1 MTCRYNVPA
10 VGRFNLS
17 LKYRPLESHSIINF
31 LYNKVSFIFLVA
43 DPQGITLLI
52 ILLAVLLLLVFTISG
67 AEVAIFSL
75 NEKDINVLKTKQ
87 HPAAKRIINF
97 LEEPKEVFASLL
109 IASTFLNICL
119 IVLMGFLIN
128 QYLPYGTIRLFGDGF
143 GSYICEVLLRVV
155 IIGFIL
161 VFLGQILP
169 KVWATQNNLRFAY
182 GSAVVIEGVHL
193 VLRRISKWVVSLA
206 DGIGRGMGAN
216 KSEALSIQELDEAI
230 DIKTDEEASIEE
242 KNIMKGI
249 IKFGTISVKQIMR
262 SRLEVNGINYNSS
275 FAELVHKVEN
285 LHYSRLP
292 VYKGNMDDVTGIINT
307 KDLIPFLQETDN
319 FDWHPLMRQPYFVP
333 ESKLITDLLRD
344 FQTKRVHFAVVV
356 DEFGG
361 TSGIVTMED
370 IMEEVIGDIRDE
382 FDEEESQNRQLDDS
396 NYIFEGK
403 TMIHDMC
410 KIMHLPMDTF
420 DKVRGESESVGGLV
434 LELAG
439 EFPKLNDVINC
450 VDFDFTVVDAGS
462 NRIRLVKVTVN
473 KKS

>member
-1 MTCRYNVPA
+1 MDI
-10 VGRFNLS
+10 
-17 LKYRPLESHSIINF
+17 HSIIGSGPGK
-31 LYNKVSFIFLVA
+31 LCYIFLTA
-43 DPQGITLLI
+43 DPQGITLLV
-52 ILLAVLLLLVFTISG
+52 ILLAALLILTFTISG

-75 NEKDINVLKTKQ
+75 NEKDVNVLKTKQ
-87 HPAAKRIINF
+87 HPAARRIINF

-109 IASTFLNICL
+109 IASTFFNICI
-119 IVLMGFLIN
+119 IVLTGFLIN
-128 QYLPYGTIRLFGDGF
+128 QFMPYGTLHFFGGGFWSYLF
-143 GSYICEVLLRVV
+143 ELVLRVG

-161 VFLGQILP
+161 IFVGQILP

-182 GSAVVIEGVHL
+182 GSAVVVETVHL
-193 VLRRISKWVVSLA
+193 VFRKISKWVVSLA
-206 DGIGRGMGAN
+206 DGIGGRMGAN

-230 DIKTDEEASIEE
+230 DIKTDDEASLEE

-249 IKFGTISVKQIMR
+249 VKFGTISVKQIMK
-262 SRLEVNGINYNSS
+262 SRLEVNGINYNLS
-275 FAELVHKVEN
+275 FGELVRKVEN

-292 VYKGNMDDVTGIINT
+292 VYKNNLDEVVGIINT
-307 KDLIPFLQETDN
+307 KDLIPFLGESQN

-333 ESKLITDLLRD
+333 ESKLISDLLRD
-344 FQTKRVHFAVVV
+344 FQSRRVHFAVVV

-382 FDEEESQNRQLDDS
+382 FDEEESQNRQVDEH

-410 KIMHLPMDTF
+410 KMMRLPMDTF

-434 LELAG
+434 LEQAG
-439 EFPKLNDVINC
+439 EFPKVDDVITIG
-450 VDFDFTVVDAGS
+450 DFEFTVLELHN
-462 NRIRLVKVTVN
+462 NRLQLVKLTVN
-473 KKS
+473 RKST

>member
-1 MTCRYNVPA
+1 
-10 VGRFNLS
+10 
-17 LKYRPLESHSIINF
+17 LESHSIINF
-31 LYNKVSFIFLVA
+31 FYNKLSFIFLA
-43 DPQGITLLI
+43 TDPQGITLLI

-143 GSYICEVLLRVV
+143 ASFLIELLLRVG

-230 DIKTDEEASIEE
+230 DIKTEEEASIEE

-275 FAELVHKVEN
+275 FAEIVRKVEN

-292 VYKGNMDDVTGIINT
+292 VFKGNMDDVTGIINT

-319 FDWHPLMRQPYFVP
+319 FNWHPLMRQPYFVP
-333 ESKLITDLLRD
+333 ESKLISDLLRD
-344 FQTKRVHFAVVV
+344 FQNKRVHFAVVV

-439 EFPKLNDVINC
+439 EFPKVNDIINC

-462 NRIRLVKVTVN
+462 NRIRLVKVTVD

>member
-1 MTCRYNVPA
+1 L
-10 VGRFNLS
+10 FNKL
-17 LKYRPLESHSIINF
+17 
-31 LYNKVSFIFLVA
+31 SFIFLAA
-43 DPQGITLLI
+43 DPQGITLLVV
-52 ILLAVLLLLVFTISG
+52 LLAVLLLLTFTISG

-87 HPAAKRIINF
+87 HPAARRIINF

-109 IASTFLNICL
+109 IASTFFNICI
-119 IVLMGFLIN
+119 IVLTGFLIN
-128 QYLPYGTIRLFGDGF
+128 QYMPYGTLLLFGPGF
-143 GSYICEVLLRVV
+143 GSYLVELLIRVV

-161 VFLGQILP
+161 VFAGQILP

-182 GSAVVIEGVHL
+182 GSAVVVETVHL
-193 VLRRISKWVVSLA
+193 VFRRISKWVVSLA
-206 DGIGRGMGAN
+206 DGIGKKMGAN
-216 KSEALSIQELDEAI
+216 KSEALNMQELDEAI
-230 DIKTDEEASIEE
+230 DIKTDEEASLEE

-249 IKFGTISVKQIMR
+249 VKFGTISVKQIMR
-262 SRLEVNGINYNSS
+262 SRLEVNGVNYNSS
-275 FAELVHKVEN
+275 FSELIRKVES

-292 VYKGNMDDVTGIINT
+292 VYKESMDQVMGIINT
-307 KDLIPFLQETDN
+307 KDLIPFLQETGN

-333 ESKLITDLLRD
+333 ESKLIADLLRD
-344 FQTKRVHFAVVV
+344 FQSRRVHFAVVV

-382 FDEEESQNRQLDDS
+382 FDEEESHNEKLDDS

-403 TMIHDMC
+403 TMVHDMC
-410 KIMHLPMDTF
+410 KIMRLPMDSF
-420 DKVRGESESVGGLV
+420 DRVRGESESVGGLV

-439 EFPKLNDVINC
+439 EFPKVNDVINSG
-450 VDFDFTVVDAGS
+450 DFDFTVLESD
-462 NRIRLVKVTVN
+462 NIRIRMVRVTVN

>member
-1 MTCRYNVPA
+1 
-10 VGRFNLS
+10 
-17 LKYRPLESHSIINF
+17 LESHSISNF
-31 LYNKVSFIFLVA
+31 FYNKLSFIFLA
-43 DPQGITLLI
+43 TDPQGITLLV
-52 ILLAVLLLLVFTISG
+52 ILLIVLLLLVFTISG

-109 IASTFLNICL
+109 IASTFLSICM
-119 IVLMGFLIN
+119 IVLLGFLIN
-128 QYLPYGTIRLFGDGF
+128 QYIPYGTVKIFGDGF
-143 GSYICEVLLRVV
+143 ASYAIELLLRVG
-155 IIGFIL
+155 IIAFIL

-182 GSAVVIEGVHL
+182 GSAVVIEAVHL

-206 DGIGRGMGAN
+206 DSIGKRTGAN
-216 KSEALSIQELDEAI
+216 KSEALSLQELDEAI
-230 DIKTDEEASIEE
+230 DIKTDEEASVEE

-262 SRLEVNGINYNSS
+262 SRLEINGINFNSS
-275 FAELVHKVEN
+275 FGELIRKVES

-292 VYKGNMDDVTGIINT
+292 VYRGNMDDVAGIIHT
-307 KDLIPFLQETDN
+307 KDLIPFLEESDN

-333 ESKLITDLLRD
+333 ESKLISDLLRD

-382 FDEEESQNRQLDDS
+382 FDEEESHNKQLDES
-396 NYIFEGK
+396 NYLFEGK

-439 EFPKLNDVINC
+439 EFPKVNDVINSH
-450 VDFDFTVVDAGS
+450 DFDFTVMEVEK
-462 NRIRLVKVTVN
+462 NRVRLVKVTIN
-473 KKS
+473 KNS